1 MVDDLPLREATPAD
15 IATLVKHRRWMFED
29 MARVEG
35 AMLHVADLDA
45 MDVAYAAQLRRHLS
59 EGVQRAWVIEAGGQ
73 IVASGALLFAEWLAR
88 PNDLTERLAY
98 LHSVFTEP
106 EFRRRGL
113 ARRIVATAIESCR
126 EQGLR
131 RLMLHASHSGRPL
144 YESLGFT
151 ATNEMRLVLSE

>member
-1 MVDDLPLREATPAD
+1 MVDDLSLREATLVD
-15 IATLVKHRRWMFED
+15 IPTLVKHRRWMFED
-29 MARVEG
+29 MAQVEG
-35 AMLHVADLDA
+35 VVLRAADLDE

-98 LHSVFTEP
+98 LHSVFTEAG
-106 EFRRRGL
+106 FRRRGL
-113 ARRIVATAIESCR
+113 ARRIVVTAIDLCR

-131 RLMLHASHSGRPL
+131 RLMLHASRVGRPL
-144 YESLGFT
+144 YDSLGFL